1 MLSYFRRYD
10 HYAIKTLLNL
20 VNSATYD
27 FCLVTA
33 AMDTLEQTYPA
44 IAYSIL

>member
-1 MLSYFRRYD
+1 MLSYTRRYD
-10 HYAIKTLLNL
+10 HSAIKTLLNL

-27 FCLVTA
+27 FCLVMA
-33 AMDTLEQTYPA
+33 ALNTLEQTYPA